1 MSNKTKNNH
10 YVPKF
15 YLKKFLNECGVLFE
29 KDFERNRI
37 LSRQNKDLNKV
48 GARKNLYTV
57 HEQQK
62 ITEEDI
68 FHCERL
74 FKLHN
79 NIEKDIDFKYLR
91 LFKDFLNDDI
101 RALLKSKLGVF
112 RHSNKHA
119 EQKIN
124 DIFDKMD
131 NTKSSRT
138 QEDLYSFYEN
148 RFLEVYRKIIVDNG
162 LNFQQE
168 IEEPTEKLNYKLY
181 NYLQLEAFVMNFI
194 YRKALTVAFPKKNIK
209 LDSSIGSSM
218 IIANYDF
225 FDFVGYMF
233 VQYFRIN
240 KLITEIDTFLSRN
253 VYFLYNHIVS
263 NILAN
268 QFIDKGYKLVL
279 IKNNTRIPFITSDVP
294 IINIFAEVNIE
305 EGVELFELYYP
316 LSNNLAVLFTNKE
329 GYLENNFEANHEQVK
344 HFNQAMI
351 YSSYRYIYC
360 SNDELLRNIEK

>member
-131 NTKSSRT
+131 NTK
-138 QEDLYSFYEN
+138 
-148 RFLEVYRKIIVDNG
+148 
-162 LNFQQE
+162 
-168 IEEPTEKLNYKLY
+168 
-181 NYLQLEAFVMNFI
+181 
-194 YRKALTVAFPKKNIK
+194 
-209 LDSSIGSSM
+209 
-218 IIANYDF
+218 
-225 FDFVGYMF
+225 
-233 VQYFRIN
+233 
-240 KLITEIDTFLSRN
+240 
-253 VYFLYNHIVS
+253 
-263 NILAN
+263 
-268 QFIDKGYKLVL
+268 
-279 IKNNTRIPFITSDVP
+279 
-294 IINIFAEVNIE
+294 
-305 EGVELFELYYP
+305 
-316 LSNNLAVLFTNKE
+316 
-329 GYLENNFEANHEQVK
+329 
-344 HFNQAMI
+344 
-351 YSSYRYIYC
+351 
-360 SNDELLRNIEK
+360 